1 MKNNAMKRLAM
12 SVLFLLVGM
21 PFLLAQSQIKVS
33 GKVVDDF
40 NEPMI
45 GRKCA
50 REGHNEWGNYRYGW

>member
-1 MKNNAMKRLAM
+1 MRDIMKNNAMKRLAM

-45 GRKCA
+45 GVSVLEK
-50 REGHNEWGNYRYGW
+50 GTTNG